1 MNLDTALRIC
11 GPAMIAM
18 MIFAVSPGRYGITPT
33 PSPATKL
40 IPSWPA
46 SHAVPNACLLYTSD
60 VSDIHAVNDAVKNAD
75 KLRQHTGDRDADHKF
90 FYIVTAEIIFCCHN
104 YLLMIYSRSKTG
116 CV

>member
-46 SHAVPNACLLYTSD
+46 SHAV
-60 VSDIHAVNDAVKNAD
+60 AD
-75 KLRQHTGDRDADHKF
+75 CHTEDHADHMHIDLCRELLNEEADDRCKEDKTDE
-90 FYIVTAEIIFCCHN
+90 ISAGRSEKLADTAGKSGEYRKSYGSQEQI
-104 YLLMIYSRSKTG
+104 
-116 CV
+116 

>member
-46 SHAVPNACLLYTSD
+46 SHAVPNACFHSAVCWLPGYDWQEVHGFTPEEIARYQKIVESTSRK
-60 VSDIHAVNDAVKNAD
+60 I
-75 KLRQHTGDRDADHKF
+75 R
-90 FYIVTAEIIFCCHN
+90 YFC
-104 YLLMIYSRSKTG
+104 
-116 CV
+116 

>member
-1 MNLDTALRIC
+1 MSHLHAHKRGAADPDEKCDGADHRHNGTADT
-11 GPAMIAM
+11 GPGERHIA
-18 MIFAVSPGRYGITPT
+18 GNR
-33 PSPATKL
+33 
-40 IPSWPA
+40 
-46 SHAVPNACLLYTSD
+46 D